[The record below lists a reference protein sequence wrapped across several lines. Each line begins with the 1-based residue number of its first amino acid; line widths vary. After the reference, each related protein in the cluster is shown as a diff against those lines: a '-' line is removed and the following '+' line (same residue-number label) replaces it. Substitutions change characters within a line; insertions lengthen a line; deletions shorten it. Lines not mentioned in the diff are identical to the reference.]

1 MNWSKFFAMG
11 GYALYVWG
19 VYAVAAIIL
28 VVNVVLA
35 MRRRRSVIERL
46 RDFYR
51 FKGTDS

>member
-19 VYAVAAIIL
+19 VYAAAAVIIVANI
-28 VVNVVLA
+28 VVT
-35 MRRRRSVIERL
+35 MRRRRSVIARL

>member
-1 MNWSKFFAMG
+1 MSWSKFFAMG

-28 VVNVVLA
+28 VVNVVIA

>member
-1 MNWSKFFAMG
+1 MSLAEFFDMG

-19 VYAVAAIIL
+19 VYAAAAVIL
-28 VVNVVLA
+28 VTNIVVT
-35 MRRRRSVIERL
+35 MRRRRSVIARL